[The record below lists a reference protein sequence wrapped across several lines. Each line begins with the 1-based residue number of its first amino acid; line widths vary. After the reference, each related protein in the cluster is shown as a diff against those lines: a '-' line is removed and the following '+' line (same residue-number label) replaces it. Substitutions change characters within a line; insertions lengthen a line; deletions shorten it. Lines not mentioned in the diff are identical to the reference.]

1 MLQQILEPVLI
12 ALGTALASIITWLVA
27 ELIKW
32 IKTKTKNETL
42 NKSLTIAEEIVGK
55 VVPFVNQTYVDQ
67 LKSDG
72 KFDAKAQA
80 EAFRLAVEESKKLI
94 KPDIIKL
101 INEVY
106 GDFDEWLTVT
116 IESII
121 KTFKK

>member
-55 VVPFVNQTYVDQ
+55 VVPFINQTYVDQ

-106 GDFDEWLTVT
+106 GDFDEWLTLT
-116 IESII
+116 IESIS
-121 KTFKK
+121 